1 MLFSLIRIFLECIEI
16 DGLTGHQ
23 YCIKVVTCN
32 PRIQCLSNPVSQAII
47 PCLRADI
54 SCRHQI
60 GMVVTDHE
68 LNGTVYLK

>member
-32 PRIQCLSNPVSQAII
+32 PRIQCLSNPVSRAII

-54 SCRHQI
+54 SCR
-60 GMVVTDHE
+60 
-68 LNGTVYLK
+68 

>member
-54 SCRHQI
+54 SCR
-60 GMVVTDHE
+60 
-68 LNGTVYLK
+68 